1 MTVIIFETFSSRS
14 IGESDTVLLVVV
26 DDGAGV
32 DVVVV
37 VDNVVVA
44 AVVVDTVVVV
54 DVVVDV
60 VAVVDGVDVA
70 VACGSCSSLSSLVS
84 AKYSLT
90 ICAK

>member
-14 IGESDTVLLVVV
+14 IGEMDTVLLVVV
-26 DDGAGV
+26 DGAGV

-37 VDNVVVA
+37 VVNVVVA
-44 AVVVDTVVVV
+44 VVIVDVEVVV

-70 VACGSCSSLSSLVS
+70 VACGPCSCLSSLVS